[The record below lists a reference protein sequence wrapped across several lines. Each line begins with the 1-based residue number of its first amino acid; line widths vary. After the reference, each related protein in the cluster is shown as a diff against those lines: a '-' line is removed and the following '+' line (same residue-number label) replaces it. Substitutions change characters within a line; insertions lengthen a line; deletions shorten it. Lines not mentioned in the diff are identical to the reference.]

1 MRFPKVM
8 WPQPTKAAILRVE
21 RSRKMLV
28 LTRRQ
33 GESIKIGEDIRI
45 TVLQS
50 LGRKVR
56 IGIEAPDNVKIVR
69 NELGPEDNDGE
80 SD

>member
-1 MRFPKVM
+1 MQFLKVM
-8 WPQPTKAAILRVE
+8 WSRLTEAAILPVE

-45 TVLQS
+45 TVLQL

-56 IGIEAPDNVKIVR
+56 IGIDAPDDVKIVR
-69 NELGPEDNDGE
+69 NELGPEDIDGE